1 MEDIVTGTTPEYQQ
15 LRRELRKAIA
25 FLDEMIAVYRPTIYQ
40 EVYLTSEEV
49 REMFGLSLRC
59 LQNYR
64 DNRQIPFTTLG
75 GKILYPQSKIHELL
89 EKHYMK
95 ALR

>member
-1 MEDIVTGTTPEYQQ
+1 MEEIGTNNSPDHQ
-15 LRRELRKAIA
+15 LMCRELRKAIG

-49 REMFGLSLRC
+49 RELFGLSLRC

-89 EKHYMK
+89 EKHYIK